1 MDEKRCVYIWRL
13 RNYPFVT
20 VGSTPG
26 NSAGDSCITA
36 FPGNT
41 NNNWKSTQSGIFN
54 SSEKNSSNAKID
66 NYSGLFGELYLENR
80 GELPIK
86 EIEITACHFK
96 MRESNDY
103 DLEDFSLATQGKLD
117 VDIGRDSPFIIL
129 IGYLFDNGNRLLCDP
144 KYAVEGSLHAKA
156 IQKKKMYDDQL
167 RCYLPV
173 MIDLYDEL
181 TFTFRFTSQ
190 DGSIYEQEHTV
201 KINLSG
207 DGGIYTPTASVATL
221 IE

>member
-1 MDEKRCVYIWRL
+1 
-13 RNYPFVT
+13 
-20 VGSTPG
+20 
-26 NSAGDSCITA
+26 
-36 FPGNT
+36 
-41 NNNWKSTQSGIFN
+41 
-54 SSEKNSSNAKID
+54 
-66 NYSGLFGELYLENR
+66 
-80 GELPIK
+80 
-86 EIEITACHFK
+86 

-144 KYAVEGSLHAKA
+144 KYTVEGSLHAEA